1 MKAGASFPRL
11 TLAQLDALRTVIA
24 TSGVG
29 EAARTMGI
37 SQPAVSKL
45 MRQAERGLGLSLM
58 VRDGNRVTPTL
69 EADAI
74 RSGLE
79 ALFGAY
85 DGLQRLA
92 ASLREDETG
101 IVSIAAIP
109 TQAAHFAAPSI
120 ARFKSESPA
129 TVIKLQV
136 LSNRAIIEQVASGQA
151 DFGLVHS
158 ITAAPDLR
166 VDDYGQQVVMCIA
179 PRGHRFARLR
189 AVSGADMLGETYV
202 SYGRHS
208 AFNRWLE
215 DAFAQ
220 AGIRL
225 RTTIEVSASPT
236 LIEIVRLGAGV
247 GLVESAALT
256 PEVARTLMVRPFV
269 PELKLRSRVLRRPGH
284 PMSRHS
290 ERFLEIYRE
299 IVSLP
304 PRPRRNTL
312 S

>member
-1 MKAGASFPRL
+1 MKLDAPYPRL

-29 EAARTMGI
+29 EAARVMGI

-45 MRQAERGLGLSLM
+45 LRQAERGLGLSLM

-74 RSGLE
+74 RSGLD

-92 ASLREDETG
+92 SSLREDEAG
-101 IVSIAAIP
+101 LVAIAAIP
-109 TQAAHFAAPSI
+109 TQAARFASPAI
-120 ARFKSESPA
+120 ARFKADSPA

-136 LSNRAIIEQVASGQA
+136 LSNRAIIEQVASGQV

-158 ITAAPDLR
+158 ITAAPELR
-166 VDDYGQQVVMCIA
+166 VDDYGEQAVMCIA

-220 AGIRL
+220 AGIGL
-225 RTTIEVSASPT
+225 RTTIEVSASPA
-236 LIEIVRLGAGV
+236 LIEVVRLGTGV
-247 GLVESAALT
+247 GLIESAALT
-256 PEVARTLMVRPFV
+256 AEMARRMVVRPFA
-269 PELKLRSRVLRRPGH
+269 PELKLRSRVVRRPGR
-284 PMSRHS
+284 PMSRHA
-290 ERFLEIYRE
+290 ERFLEIYRDV
-299 IVSLP
+299 VSTT
-304 PRPRRNTL
+304 R
-312 S
+312 

>member
-1 MKAGASFPRL
+1 MKTDAPYPRL

-29 EAARTMGI
+29 EAARVMGI
-37 SQPAVSKL
+37 SQPTVSKL
-45 MRQAERGLGLSLM
+45 LRQAERGLGLSLM

-74 RSGLE
+74 RNGLD

-85 DGLQRLA
+85 DALQRLA
-92 ASLREDETG
+92 SSLREDEAG

-109 TQAAHFAAPSI
+109 TQATRFAAPAI
-120 ARFKSESPA
+120 ARFKAESPA

-136 LSNRAIIEQVASGQA
+136 LPNRAIIEQVASGQV

-158 ITAAPDLR
+158 IAAAPELR
-166 VDDYGQQVVMCIA
+166 VDDYGEQRVLCIA

-189 AVSGADMLGETYV
+189 VVAGADMLDETYV

-208 AFNRWLE
+208 VFNRWLE
-215 DAFAQ
+215 DACMQ

-225 RTTIEVSASPT
+225 RTTIEVSASPA
-236 LIEIVRLGAGV
+236 LIEVVRLGAGV
-247 GLVESAALT
+247 GLIESAALT
-256 PEVARTLMVRPFV
+256 ARAARALIVRPFA
-269 PELKLRSRVLRRPGH
+269 PELTLRSRVVRRPGR
-284 PMSRHS
+284 PMSRHA
-290 ERFLEIYRE
+290 ERFLEIYRD
-299 IVSLP
+299 IAA
-304 PRPRRNTL
+304 
-312 S
+312 